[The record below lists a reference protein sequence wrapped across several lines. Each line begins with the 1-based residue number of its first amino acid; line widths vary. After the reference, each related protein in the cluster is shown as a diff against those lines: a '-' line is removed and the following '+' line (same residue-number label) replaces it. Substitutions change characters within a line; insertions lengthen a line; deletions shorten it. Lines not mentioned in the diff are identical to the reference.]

1 MLKHA
6 LFLAL
11 AAPLCAATYTIDASK
26 SKLEV
31 TTGKAGLFKAAGHIH
46 QVRAGAFT
54 GEVQADPAKPAGAR
68 VALTIDAASLKILDP
83 EASEKDRATSQSN
96 MEGDKTLDIAQFTT
110 IKFVSK
116 KVEVKPRQDS
126 FDVTIDGLLQ
136 LHGVQ
141 KDVRVPCTVRI
152 EGDTL
157 TATGAAEIR
166 QKDFGIT
173 PFSAGLG
180 AVKVKNEVKISFEI
194 VARAKR

>member
-1 MLKHA
+1 MLKPA

-11 AAPLCAATYTIDASK
+11 AAPLAAATYTIDAAS

-31 TTGKAGLFKAAGHIH
+31 TTGKAGLFKAAGHTH
-46 QVRAGAFT
+46 LVRAGAFT

-96 MEGDKTLDIAQFTT
+96 MEGDKTLDVARFTT

-116 KVEVKPRQDS
+116 KVEVKPAGAA
-126 FDVTIDGLLQ
+126 FDVAIDGLLQ

-141 KDVRVPCTVRI
+141 KDVRVPCVVKI
-152 EGDTL
+152 EGDML
-157 TATGAAEIR
+157 TASGAAEIR

-194 VARAKR
+194 VAKKK